1 MYGDGVILF
10 DYPRKSNIPYAGKVL
25 FYNLLAI
32 LLSTLCVY
40 TWYYTLTLTFLL
52 LVTTCI

>member
-40 TWYYTLTLTFLL
+40 TWYYTLTLSFLL
-52 LVTTCI
+52 LVTI